1 MTKERLLAY
10 TDAIIA
16 IIITIMVLEFK
27 TPHSDEWWALYEL
40 RHIFMAYILSFVF
53 LSIYWNNH
61 HHTFQLIEKVNWKT
75 LWINNLL
82 IFFLSLIP
90 FTTAWMAENHFASN
104 TIIAYGIILL
114 ACALSYTLLIM
125 NLLSTHGEHSHFARA
140 IGSDRKWKISLFLYI
155 FGIIS
160 AFWVPIIGTITY
172 AIVAI
177 IWLIPDKRIEKVYA
191 EIK

>member
-27 TPHSDEWWALYEL
+27 TPHTADWGALYEM

-61 HHTFQLIEKVNWKT
+61 HHTFQVIEKINGKT
-75 LWINNLL
+75 LWVNNLF

-104 TIIAYGIILL
+104 TIIAYGVILL
-114 ACALSYTLLIM
+114 ACALCYTFLIK
-125 NLLSTHGEHSHFARA
+125 NLFSIHGAHSHFAHA
-140 IGSDRKWKISLFLYI
+140 IGSDTK
-155 FGIIS
+155 
-160 AFWVPIIGTITY
+160 
-172 AIVAI
+172 
-177 IWLIPDKRIEKVYA
+177 
-191 EIK
+191 